1 VGWPGRGGEG
11 GEGGDD
17 GAGGT
22 GGFRFRSKLER
33 NIARRAGEAIVDF
46 DLIHD
51 RERIM
56 VCLSGGKDSY
66 ALLDILLQLRR
77 RAPVKFDLVAVNVDQ
92 GWPGYRA
99 DTVAGWLARTGVEYH
114 MERANFPPIMNR
126 LLKPGATPCSVCSR
140 LRRGVLYNL
149 APRLGCTAI
158 ALGHHLDDLC
168 ETLLLN
174 VFYSGRIRAMPPRL
188 VADDQRN
195 VVIRPLCYVREAE
208 IREYAVARG
217 YPLVRCSG
225 PHCGLP
231 DQKRQVVKRL
241 LADLERDSPE
251 LKYQMMAAM
260 CNVVPSHL
268 LDRRLVAR
276 LAEAPEKGQGSGGE
290 PGSELLKAP
299 VPNANLED

>member
-1 VGWPGRGGEG
+1 VGWPGRGDEG
-11 GEGGDD
+11 SERD
-17 GAGGT
+17 GAEGAGH

-46 DLIHD
+46 DLIRD
-51 RERIM
+51 GERIM

-92 GWPGYRA
+92 GWPGYQA
-99 DTVAGWLARTGVEYH
+99 DVVAGWLAQAGVEYH

-140 LRRGVLYNL
+140 LRRGVLYNV

-174 VFYSGRIRAMPPRL
+174 IFYSGRIRAMPPRL
-188 VADDQRN
+188 VSDDQRN
-195 VVIRPLCYVREAE
+195 VVIRPLVYVREQE
-208 IREYAVARG
+208 IREYATARG
-217 YPLVRCSG
+217 YPIVRCSG
-225 PHCGLP
+225 PTCGLP
-231 DQKRQVVKRL
+231 DQKRQVVKRVL
-241 LADLERDSPE
+241 SDLERDSPE
-251 LKYQMMAAM
+251 LKYQMLAAM
-260 CNVVPSHL
+260 FNVVPSHL
-268 LDRRLVAR
+268 LDRRLLAR
-276 LAEAPEKGQGSGGE
+276 LAEAAGKGQGSGAAG
-290 PGSELLKAP
+290 GSDLLKAP
-299 VPNANLED
+299 EPDATLED

>member
-1 VGWPGRGGEG
+1 MSEA
-11 GEGGDD
+11 DA
-17 GAGGT
+17 GAGT
-22 GGFRFRSKLER
+22 GGFRFRNKLER

-46 DLIHD
+46 EMIRDG
-51 RERIM
+51 ERIM

-92 GWPGYRA
+92 GWPGFRA
-99 DTVAGWLARTGVEYH
+99 EVVAGWLAQTGVEHH

-174 VFYSGRIRAMPPRL
+174 VFYSGRIRSMPPRL
-188 VADDQRN
+188 VSDDKRN

-208 IREYAVARG
+208 IRQYAAFRG
-217 YPLVRCSG
+217 YPIVRCSG
-225 PHCGLP
+225 PTCGLP
-231 DQKRQVVKRL
+231 DQRRQVVKRL

-276 LAEAPEKGQGSGGE
+276 LSEVSGNPQGSGGE
-290 PGSELLKAP
+290 SGSELLKAP
-299 VPNANLED
+299 EPDATLED